1 MKKIFLIVSV
11 LIGITAAAQ
20 EKPEGLF
27 LKSKAPDFKAKDQ
40 GGNLISLRDV
50 RKKGSVVLVFYHG
63 YWSPYCNKELKRL
76 EDSLQLIQA
85 KKATLIAITPEGREG
100 IEKTV
105 DKTKAS
111 FPIISDK
118 DGNIMKAYDVSYKV
132 DEKTVARYKS
142 FGIDLAANNE
152 QKAGEITLP
161 VPAVYILDADGNIT
175 YRYFEPDY
183 KKRPSVKEI
192 LQNL

>member
-1 MKKIFLIVSV
+1 MKKLFLVVSV
-11 LIGITAAAQ
+11 LAGIMATAQ

-40 GGNLISLRDV
+40 GGNLISLRDM
-50 RKKGSVVLVFYHG
+50 RKKGSIVLVFYHG

-85 KKATLIAITPEGREG
+85 KKATLIAITPEGQEG

-118 DGNIMKAYDVSYKV
+118 DGKIMKAYDVSYKV

-152 QKAGEITLP
+152 QKDGEITLP
-161 VPAVYILDADGNIT
+161 VPAVYIIDADGNIT

>member
-1 MKKIFLIVSV
+1 MKKVFLIVSV
-11 LIGITAAAQ
+11 LIGLMVTAQ

-40 GGNLISLRDV
+40 GGNMISLRDM
-50 RKKGSVVLVFYHG
+50 RKKGSTVLVFYHG

-85 KKATLIAITPEGREG
+85 KKATLIAITPEGQEG

-118 DGNIMKAYDVSYKV
+118 EGKIMKAYDVSYKV

-152 QKAGEITLP
+152 QKDGDITLP
-161 VPAVYILDADGNIT
+161 VPAVYIIDADGNIT